1 MPRPSTIDTLP
12 PELRAAFDRFLA
24 SRKDLTIDDVTA
36 WLNEQLSGSGVTVTV
51 SRSAVGRYRK
61 TFEEAAA
68 KIRES
73 REIATAFARE
83 MGTVPEGN
91 LGARL
96 VELVRWLA
104 FEIANRSEPGDMD
117 FTDLAKLAKS
127 VKDVET
133 GAKLS
138 IEAETKIR
146 EQARRELED
155 EARKKVSSAVGDGR
169 LDAETAEQALRVLGF
184 A

>member
-1 MPRPSTIDTLP
+1 MAKPSTIDTLP

-36 WLNEQLSGSGVTVTV
+36 WLNEQLVDSGVQITV

-73 REIATAFARE
+73 REIAAAFARE
-83 MGTVPEGN
+83 VGTTPDGN
-91 LGARL
+91 LGAQL
-96 VELVRWLA
+96 VELVRGLA
-104 FEIANRSEPGDMD
+104 FKIATHSDPKLMD
-117 FTDLAKLAKS
+117 FGDLAKLAKS
-127 VKDVET
+127 VKDVEA

-146 EQARRELED
+146 EQVRKELEE
-155 EARKKVSSAVGDGR
+155 EAKRNVRTAVGDGR
-169 LDAETAEQALRVLGF
+169 LDPEAAEEAMRIMGF
-184 A
+184 V

>member
-1 MPRPSTIDTLP
+1 MPRPSTIVTLP

-36 WLNEQLSGSGVTVTV
+36 WLNEQLAGSGVRVTV

-73 REIATAFARE
+73 REIAAAFARE
-83 MGTVPEGN
+83 VGTAPEGN
-91 LGARL
+91 LGAHL
-96 VELVRWLA
+96 VELVRGLA
-104 FEIANRSEPGDMD
+104 FKIAAHADDGTIDPGD
-117 FTDLAKLAKS
+117 LVKLAKAVRDIES
-127 VKDVET
+127 
-133 GAKLS
+133 GAKLT
-138 IEAETKIR
+138 IETEAKAR
-146 EQARRELED
+146 EQARKELEE
-155 EARKKVSSAVGDGR
+155 EAKRNVRTAVGDGR
-169 LDAETAEQALRVLGF
+169 LDAETAEEAMRIMGF

>member
-1 MPRPSTIDTLP
+1 M
-12 PELRAAFDRFLA
+12 A

-36 WLNEQLSGSGVTVTV
+36 WLNEQLADSGVQVSV

-73 REIATAFARE
+73 REIAAAFARE
-83 MGTVPEGN
+83 VGAAPEGN
-91 LGARL
+91 LGAQL
-96 VELVRWLA
+96 VELVRGMA
-104 FEIANRSEPGDMD
+104 FKIMAHADPGDID
-117 FTDLAKLAKS
+117 ASEFAKLAKAIR
-127 VKDVET
+127 DVEA

-138 IEAETKIR
+138 VETEAKLR
-146 EQARRELED
+146 EQVRKELE
-155 EARKKVSSAVGDGR
+155 EQAKKNVRLAVGDGIM
-169 LDAETAEQALRVLGF
+169 DAETAEEAMRIMGF